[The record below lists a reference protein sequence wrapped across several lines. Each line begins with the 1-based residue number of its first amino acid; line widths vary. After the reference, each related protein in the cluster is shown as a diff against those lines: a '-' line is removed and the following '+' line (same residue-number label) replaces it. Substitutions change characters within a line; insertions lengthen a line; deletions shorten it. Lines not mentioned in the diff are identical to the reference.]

1 MVSGKFYFSAELS
14 NAKGS
19 LTNHFKCHRR
29 NSSQQTLFPTIK
41 TKVIHGKHLTSDK
54 KVILGHEFLIN
65 FMDFQTSPCPNK
77 NLNNHIDVRRFKA
90 TFQTQNKI
98 KLD

>member
-1 MVSGKFYFSAELS
+1 MHRLPD
-14 NAKGS
+14 
-19 LTNHFKCHRR
+19 KCHQR
-29 NSSQQTLFPTIK
+29 NISQKSRGTLFLAIK
-41 TKVIHGKHLTSDK
+41 IEMIHDTPDK

-65 FMDFQTSPCPNK
+65 FMGFQTSPCPNK
-77 NLNNHIDVRRFKA
+77 NLNNHIDVRKFKA

>member
-1 MVSGKFYFSAELS
+1 M
-14 NAKGS
+14 
-19 LTNHFKCHRR
+19 
-29 NSSQQTLFPTIK
+29 
-41 TKVIHGKHLTSDK
+41 IHDTPDK

-65 FMDFQTSPCPNK
+65 FMGFQTSPCPNK
-77 NLNNHIDVRRFKA
+77 NLNNHIDVRKFKA